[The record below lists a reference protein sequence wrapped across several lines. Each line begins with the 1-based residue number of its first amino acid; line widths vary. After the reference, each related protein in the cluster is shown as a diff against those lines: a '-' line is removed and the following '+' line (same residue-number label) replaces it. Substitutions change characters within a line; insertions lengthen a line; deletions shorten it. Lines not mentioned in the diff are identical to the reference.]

1 MSGQDRSNTT
11 RRYRKRTG
19 RTAALLV
26 SAMILAVGL
35 TPLATATATASAPGT
50 PPTCQALSAGGP
62 LFVTG
67 RCVDPAFGQPVL
79 DVQNQPGTFT
89 DPTTGVTVSYRYFHG
104 YFQDPT
110 DPTKQVAHFS
120 FYFPAPDQ
128 YKGRFFENTYPTLG
142 AGTEGNLVP
151 PAGCPSVGVSDCSVA
166 FAISNGAYVVSTDNA
181 GGVPAGGALAPYRA
195 NAAAAKYSRIVA
207 EQMVYGTRHHPA
219 ARPRGYIYGASGG
232 AYQTVGAME
241 NTSGV
246 WDGAVPQVF
255 GVPNAIP
262 SFMTVELLALRV
274 LGDKLPQIAAATEP
288 GGNGNPYAGLDP
300 QQQAVLHEV
309 SRLGFPLRGW
319 WQYATLNGGAFF
331 ATEGLV
337 RALDPTYMNDFW
349 TLPGYEGSDPSVQA
363 ARIQYA
369 TTVVGLT
376 GTSGLVLANVPA
388 GDLNGADLIVN
399 SGPLAGQSIPIVN
412 VSGNTVQL
420 VTNPGITPKTAVTLD
435 NSWLIALEYY
445 QRHQVPTPDEYGWN
459 QYRGPNGLPLEPQRS
474 LLVGPIAAASTAG
487 SIADGAFHGK
497 MIMLGSVMDVQ
508 AYPWSEDWY
517 AKQAQAA
524 LGSSFGNNFR
534 LWYMDNADH
543 DPNGPAA
550 TNAADAADHIVSYLG
565 EVEQALLDLDAWVSK
580 GIQPPASSN
589 YSINSEDQVHLPA
602 RASQRGGVQPV
613 VTLTARGGGAP
624 GQSID
629 VAAGQR
635 VTFSV
640 QAKVPPGV
648 GRIVQVEWD
657 FLGAGNYTV
666 TTQLT
671 HIGPVIKVTTTYT
684 FTQPG
689 TYFPAVRVASQ
700 QNGDPNTPFG
710 LIQNLARVRVVVH

>member
-1 MSGQDRSNTT
+1 MIGWYRPNTT

-19 RTAALLV
+19 RTSVLLV
-26 SAMILAVGL
+26 SAVVLAVGL
-35 TPLATATATASAPGT
+35 TPLATGTATASAPDT
-50 PPTCQALSAGGP
+50 PTNCQSVSAGGP
-62 LFVTG
+62 LFITG
-67 RCVDPAFGQPVL
+67 TCVDPVLNQPYI
-79 DVQNQPGTFT
+79 DIDQPGTIT
-89 DPTTGVTVSYRYFHG
+89 DPTTKVTVSFRYIHG
-104 YFQDPT
+104 GFT
-110 DPTKQVAHFS
+110 GTAARFS
-120 FYFPAPDQ
+120 FYFPAPGQ

-142 AGTEGNLVP
+142 LGTENAAP
-151 PAGCPSVGVSDCSVA
+151 GCPSVGVSACSVA
-166 FAISNGAYVVSTDNA
+166 FAISNGAYVVSTNNA

-207 EQMVYGTRHHPA
+207 EQMVYGTKRHPA

-232 AYQTVGAME
+232 AYQVVGAME

-288 GGNGNPYAGLDP
+288 GGSGNPYVGLNP
-300 QQQAVLHEV
+300 EQQAVLHEV
-309 SRLGFPLRGW
+309 STLGFPLRGW

-363 ARIQYA
+363 ARIQSN
-369 TTVVGLT
+369 TSVVGLA
-376 GTSGLVLANVPA
+376 GTSGLVLANVPS
-388 GDLNGADLIVN
+388 GDLNGADLIV
-399 SGPLAGQSIPIVN
+399 STGPLAGQSIPIVN
-412 VSGNTVQL
+412 VSGDTVTL
-420 VTNPGITPKTAVTLD
+420 VANPGITPGTAVTLD

-459 QYRGPNGLPLEPQRS
+459 QYRGPNGAPLEPQRS
-474 LLVGPIAAASTAG
+474 ILVGPIAAASTGG
-487 SIADGAFHGK
+487 SVADGDFHGK

-524 LGSSFGNNFR
+524 LGSSFANNFR

-580 GIQPPASSN
+580 GIAPPASTN
-589 YSINSEDQVHLPA
+589 YTISAEDQVLLPA
-602 RASQRGGVQPV
+602 TAPQRRGLQPV
-613 VTLTARGGGAP
+613 VTLTARGHGRP

-629 VAAGQR
+629 VVAGQS

-640 QAKVPPGV
+640 QAKVPPGA
-648 GRIVQVEWD
+648 GKIVQVEWD

-671 HIGPVIKVTTTYT
+671 HIGSVVKVTATYT

-700 QNGDPNTPFG
+700 QDGNPNTPFG
-710 LIQNLARVRVVVH
+710 LIRNLAKVRVVVH

>member
-1 MSGQDRSNTT
+1 MG
-11 RRYRKRTG
+11 RTG
-19 RTAALLV
+19 VVLASAAV
-26 SAMILAVGL
+26 LAAGL
-35 TPLATATATASAPGT
+35 TPMATAVGTATASPGS
-50 PPTCQALSAGGP
+50 PPTCEPLTTGGP
-62 LFVTG
+62 LFITAG
-67 RCVDPAFGQPVL
+67 CVDPAFGQPVL
-79 DVQNQPGTFT
+79 APGQSATFT
-89 DPTTGVTVSYRYFHG
+89 DPTTGVTVSYEYFHG
-104 YFQDPT
+104 YFQNPT
-110 DPTKQVAHFS
+110 DPTKQVAAFS
-120 FYFPAPDQ
+120 FYFPTPEQ
-128 YKGRFFENTYPTLG
+128 YRGRFFENTYPTLG
-142 AGTEGNLVP
+142 TGTEGGVVP
-151 PAGCPSVGVSDCSVA
+151 PAGCASVGVSECSVA

-195 NAAAAKYSRIVA
+195 NAAAVKYSRIVA
-207 EQMVYGTRHHPA
+207 EQMVYGTAQHPA
-219 ARPRGYIYGASGG
+219 PRPRGYLYGASGG

-274 LGDKLPQIAAATEP
+274 LGDKLPQIAAALEP
-288 GGNGNPYAGLDP
+288 GGSGDPYAGLDA

-309 SRLGFPLRGW
+309 SRLGFPLRSW

-337 RALDPTYMNDFW
+337 KALDPTYMSDFW
-349 TLPGYEGSDPSVQA
+349 SLPGYEGTDASVQA
-363 ARIQYA
+363 ARIQHA
-369 TTVVGLT
+369 TTVVSLAGA
-376 GTSGLVLANVPA
+376 SGLVLDSVPA

-412 VSGNTVQL
+412 VSGNTVEL
-420 VTNPGITPKTAVTLD
+420 VANPGITPTTAVTLD

-445 QRHQVPTPDEYGWN
+445 QRHQVPGPDEYGWN
-459 QYRGPNGLPLEPQRS
+459 QYRGANGLPLEPQRS

-487 SIADGAFHGK
+487 SIADGDFHGK

-524 LGSSFGNNFR
+524 LGSSFNDSFR
-534 LWYMDNADH
+534 QWYMDNADH

-550 TNAADAADHIVSYLG
+550 TNAADAADLIVSYLG
-565 EVEQALLDLDAWVSK
+565 EVEQALLDLDAWVAK

-589 YSINSEDQVHLPA
+589 YFIDSDDQVQLPA
-602 RASQRGGVQPV
+602 TAAQRRGVQPT
-613 VTLTARGGGAP
+613 VTLSAKGTGAP
-624 GQSID
+624 GTSID
-629 VAAGQR
+629 VATGQP

-640 QAKVPPGV
+640 KAQVPPGT
-648 GRIVQVEWD
+648 GKIVSVQWD
-657 FLGAGNYTV
+657 FLGDGTYPDSTP
-666 TTQLT
+666 LT
-671 HIGPVIKVTTTYT
+671 HIGPVVNLRTSYT

-689 TYFPAVRVASQ
+689 TYFVTVRVASQ
-700 QNGDPNTPFG
+700 RNGDTNTPYG
-710 LIQNLARVRVVVH
+710 LIQNLAQVRVVVH